1 MDGAVAGAVSSPLAK
16 KRLTAAH
23 AVDSDE
29 IPEQQHHH
37 GVAIELRNRFSALTR
52 ERDEQVEQLI
62 SGKTLI
68 RDWNATYHEL
78 LEHDVEGLL
87 QQTFPIWSKAMT
99 ITTDWRFR
107 VAAGVSFVWFIIAFF
122 TSFYSCFSKAGPN
135 VTLVYSTST
144 FVMLCTTANTLANPS
159 LFIGAILRGRIH
171 KGKVGKDHYSTNGY
185 YRLMEAQLS
194 LIKNLGEGDTL
205 PKEGFVF
212 KVLLQT
218 LPVAI
223 IVLCV
228 ALVASVNTF
237 WSFFVA
243 SMGSLTS
250 SADCSIPIG
259 FQYSSGFLLAPF
271 VNAALSLY
279 ACTVTLCGL
288 GVGCS
293 LCDSMTSSW
302 VKRYVAAKYLHASS
316 LPASVTAHDLRNDAY
331 ERYLLIHGFYDKSSL
346 VWNNYLATYIF
357 ASTLVFVY
365 SCAIVYSSI
374 HSAIGL
380 SQLMW
385 LFTSFIAFVAPLY
398 LVSAANASSA
408 KIESLFRYAVPPR
421 LVSLAESLEPQG
433 QGTGTQG
440 VVLRDSNQ
448 HYAGNFSV
456 IGGRTEWS
464 NFIKEAPLH
473 WTVLGLPVTF
483 DRLLTF
489 CLGTGVALATATL
502 PRILIK

>member
-1 MDGAVAGAVSSPLAK
+1 MPGLAVSSPLVK
-16 KRLTAAH
+16 KRL
-23 AVDSDE
+23 AVDGDE
-29 IPEQQHHH
+29 IPQQQQQEEEGHHY

-78 LEHDVEGLL
+78 LENDVEGLL
-87 QQTFPIWSKAMT
+87 QQTYPIWSRAMA

-107 VAAGVSFVWFIIAFF
+107 IAAGVSFVWFIISFF
-122 TSFYSCFSKAGPN
+122 TSFYPCFSNAGPN

-144 FVMLCTTANTLANPS
+144 FVMLCTTANTLSNPS
-159 LFIGAILRGRIH
+159 LFIGAVLRGRIH
-171 KGKVGKDHYSTNGY
+171 KGKVAQSHYSVNGY

-194 LIKNLGEGDTL
+194 LIKNLGERDNL
-205 PKEGFVF
+205 PKEGLVF

-237 WSFFVA
+237 WSAFVSWAGA
-243 SMGSLTS
+243 SPLTS
-250 SADCSIPIG
+250 AADCSIPLS

-288 GVGCS
+288 CVGCS

-302 VKRYVAAKYLHASS
+302 VKRYEAAKYLLASS
-316 LPASVTAHDLRNDAY
+316 LPSTVTSNDLRNDAF
-331 ERYLLIHGFYDKSSL
+331 ERYLLIHGFFDKSSI
-346 VWNNYLATYIF
+346 VWNNYLSAYIF

-374 HSAIGL
+374 HSAVGL
-380 SQLMW
+380 SQLTW
-385 LFTSFIAFVAPLY
+385 LVTSFIAFVAPLH
-398 LVSAANASSA
+398 LVSSANASSA
-408 KIESLFRYAVPPR
+408 KIDALFRYSVPPSSSSER
-421 LVSLAESLEPQG
+421 EQ
-433 QGTGTQG
+433 
-440 VVLRDSNQ
+440 Q
-448 HYAGNFSV
+448 HFVGNFSV
-456 IGGRTEWS
+456 IGGRSEWS
-464 NFIKEAPLH
+464 SFIKEAPLH
-473 WTVLGLPVTF
+473 WTVLGFPVTF

-489 CLGTGVALATATL
+489 CLGTGVAVATATI
-502 PRILIK
+502 PRILIT